1 MNTEIERSCAR
12 TVLTVDLDKLKE
24 NYTNIR
30 KFLKGME
37 VFAVIKADAYGTG
50 AEKAAEALL
59 EAGVDGFAVSCLSEA
74 MELLKYSKPVHILGA
89 VFDFEL
95 DTAIDHHIILSV
107 PDCKTAERISNAAV
121 RLNKTVECH
130 IKLDTGMG
138 RFGMTEEE
146 ALEMIP
152 EIVKYPNIDCAGI
165 FSHLP
170 AAGDGDGEEAILNL
184 QQKERFLHILEEMGK
199 KNIFFRHVHFSNSPG
214 MNNCSFVRTPPF
226 TRARIGL
233 CLHGFYDD
241 GARAVPLQETIKLS
255 SRLASVRVMKK
266 GSTLGYSRTH
276 TLQEDTLVGLVAA
289 GYADGVPLAL
299 SNKGSVLFRGK
310 RCPVLGRIAMD
321 YTAVSLQQFAGE
333 KENISIGEEVILLG
347 KDGKEEVSVYEWAE
361 LKQTHPYEIL
371 CSITKRAERKYIRKK
386 EGE

>member
-1 MNTEIERSCAR
+1 MEQKESFAR
-12 TVLTVDLDKLKE
+12 TVLTVDLDILKE
-24 NYTNIR
+24 NYRNIK

-59 EAGVDGFAVSCLSEA
+59 EAEVDGFAVSCLSEA
-74 MELLKYSKPVHILGA
+74 MELLKYSKPIHILGA
-89 VFDFEL
+89 IFDFEL
-95 DTAIDHHIILSV
+95 DTAINHHIILSI

-121 RLNKTVECH
+121 RLNKKVECH

-152 EIVKYPNIDCAGI
+152 QIVKYPNIDCAGI

-170 AAGDGDGEEAILNL
+170 AAGDGDGEDAVLNL
-184 QQKERFLHILEEMGK
+184 QQKQRFLNILDEMEK
-199 KNIFFRHVHFSNSPG
+199 KNIVFRHIHFSNSPG
-214 MNNCSFVRTPPF
+214 MNNCSFVRSVPF

-241 GARAVPLQETIKLS
+241 GARTVPLKETVKLS

-266 GSTLGYSRTH
+266 GSSLGYSRTY

-299 SNKGSVLFRGK
+299 SNTGSVLFRGK

-321 YTAVSLQQFAGE
+321 YTAISLQEFAGN
-333 KENISIGEEVILLG
+333 KENISVGEEVILLG
-347 KDGKEEVSVYEWAE
+347 KDGMEEISVYEWAE
-361 LKQTHPYEIL
+361 LKKTHPYEIL
-371 CSITKRAERKYIRKK
+371 CSITKRAERKYICKK

>member
-1 MNTEIERSCAR
+1 MKMEQKESFAR
-12 TVLTVDLDKLKE
+12 TVLTVDLDILKE
-24 NYTNIR
+24 NYRNIK

-59 EAGVDGFAVSCLSEA
+59 EAEVDGFAVSCLSEA
-74 MELLKYSKPVHILGA
+74 MELLKYSKPIHILGA
-89 VFDFEL
+89 IFDFEL
-95 DTAIDHHIILSV
+95 DTAINHHIILSI

-121 RLNKTVECH
+121 RLNKKVECH

-152 EIVKYPNIDCAGI
+152 QIVKYPNIDCAGI

-170 AAGDGDGEEAILNL
+170 AAGDGDGEDAVLNL
-184 QQKERFLHILEEMGK
+184 QQKQRFLNILGEMEK
-199 KNIFFRHVHFSNSPG
+199 KNIFFRHIHFSNSPG
-214 MNNCSFVRTPPF
+214 MNNCSFVRSVPF

-241 GARAVPLQETIKLS
+241 GARTVPLKETVKLS

-266 GSTLGYSRTH
+266 GSSLGYSRTY

-299 SNKGSVLFRGK
+299 SNTGSVLFRGK
-310 RCPVLGRIAMD
+310 CCPVLGRIAMD
-321 YTAVSLQQFAGE
+321 YTAISLQEFAGN
-333 KENISIGEEVILLG
+333 KENISVGEEVILLG
-347 KDGKEEVSVYEWAE
+347 KDGMEEISVYEWAE
-361 LKQTHPYEIL
+361 LKKTHPYEIL
-371 CSITKRAERKYIRKK
+371 CSITKRAERKYICKK

>member
-1 MNTEIERSCAR
+1 MEQKESFAR
-12 TVLTVDLDKLKE
+12 TVLTVDLDILKE
-24 NYTNIR
+24 NYRNIK

-59 EAGVDGFAVSCLSEA
+59 EAEVDGFAVSCLSEA
-74 MELLKYSKPVHILGA
+74 MELLKYSKPIHILGA
-89 VFDFEL
+89 IFDFEL
-95 DTAIDHHIILSV
+95 DTAINHHIILSI

-121 RLNKTVECH
+121 RLNKKVECH

-152 EIVKYPNIDCAGI
+152 QIVKYPNIDCAGI

-170 AAGDGDGEEAILNL
+170 AAGDGDGEDAVLNL
-184 QQKERFLHILEEMGK
+184 QQKQRFLNILGEMEK
-199 KNIFFRHVHFSNSPG
+199 KNIVFRHIHFSNSPG
-214 MNNCSFVRTPPF
+214 MNNCSFVRSVPF

-241 GARAVPLQETIKLS
+241 GARTVPLKETVKLS

-266 GSTLGYSRTH
+266 GSSLGYSRTY

-299 SNKGSVLFRGK
+299 SNTGSVLFRGK

-321 YTAVSLQQFAGE
+321 YTAISLQEFAGN
-333 KENISIGEEVILLG
+333 KENISVGEEVILLG
-347 KDGKEEVSVYEWAE
+347 KDGMEEISVYEWAE
-361 LKQTHPYEIL
+361 LKKTHPYEIL
-371 CSITKRAERKYIRKK
+371 CSITKRAERKYICKK

>member
-1 MNTEIERSCAR
+1 MKMEQKESFAR
-12 TVLTVDLDKLKE
+12 TVLTVDLDILKE
-24 NYTNIR
+24 NYRNIK

-59 EAGVDGFAVSCLSEA
+59 EAEVDGFAVSCLSEA
-74 MELLKYSKPVHILGA
+74 MELLKYSKPIHILGA
-89 VFDFEL
+89 IFDFEL
-95 DTAIDHHIILSV
+95 DTAINHHIILSI

-121 RLNKTVECH
+121 RLNKKVECH

-152 EIVKYPNIDCAGI
+152 QIVKYPNIDCAGI

-170 AAGDGDGEEAILNL
+170 AAGDGDGEDAVLNL
-184 QQKERFLHILEEMGK
+184 QQKQRFLNILGEMEK
-199 KNIFFRHVHFSNSPG
+199 KNIFFRHIHFSNSPG
-214 MNNCSFVRTPPF
+214 MNNCSFVRSVPF

-241 GARAVPLQETIKLS
+241 GARTVPLKETVKLS

-266 GSTLGYSRTH
+266 GSSLGYSRTY

-299 SNKGSVLFRGK
+299 SNTGSVLFRGK

-321 YTAVSLQQFAGE
+321 YTAISLQEFAGN
-333 KENISIGEEVILLG
+333 KENISVGEEVILLG
-347 KDGKEEVSVYEWAE
+347 KDGMEEISVYEWAE
-361 LKQTHPYEIL
+361 LKKTHPYEIL
-371 CSITKRAERKYIRKK
+371 CSITKRAERKYICKK

>member
-1 MNTEIERSCAR
+1 MEEKESFAR
-12 TVLTVDLDKLKE
+12 TVLTVDLDILKE
-24 NYTNIR
+24 NYRNIKR
-30 KFLKGME
+30 FLKGME

-59 EAGVDGFAVSCLSEA
+59 EAEVDGFAVSCLSEA
-74 MELLKYSKPVHILGA
+74 MELLKYSKPIHILGA
-89 VFDFEL
+89 IFDFEL
-95 DTAIDHHIILSV
+95 DTAINHHIILSI

-121 RLNKTVECH
+121 RLNKKVECH

-152 EIVKYPNIDCAGI
+152 QIVKYPNIDCAGI

-170 AAGDGDGEEAILNL
+170 AAGDGDKEDAVLNL
-184 QQKERFLHILEEMGK
+184 QQKQRFLNILGEMEK
-199 KNIFFRHVHFSNSPG
+199 KNIFFRHIHFSNSPG
-214 MNNCSFVRTPPF
+214 MNNCSFVRSVPF

-241 GARAVPLQETIKLS
+241 GARTVPLKETVKLS

-266 GSTLGYSRTH
+266 GSSLGYSRTY

-299 SNKGSVLFRGK
+299 SNTGSVLFRGK

-321 YTAVSLQQFAGE
+321 YTAISLQEFAGN
-333 KENISIGEEVILLG
+333 KENISVGEEVILLG
-347 KDGKEEVSVYEWAE
+347 KDV
-361 LKQTHPYEIL
+361 
-371 CSITKRAERKYIRKK
+371 
-386 EGE
+386 